1 MFQVIQGLTIAR
13 INILVDLRLQ
23 PAVWDRVMHL
33 PTQFFQRYGVGDLSL
48 RVLGIK
54 TISTI
59 LSGTTVGGVL
69 AGIFSLT
76 SFVVKALYDVQ
87 LMIFAAVFAVGS
99 AVLLAVLI
107 RVIPVL
113 EAVPEIDPGREEP
126 GTLSGAISVRN
137 LTYKYHPQGPS
148 VLENISF
155 DVEPGEF
162 VAIVGPSGAGKSTL
176 LRLLLGFD
184 SPEQGVVFYDDQ
196 DLARLNLLRVRR
208 QIGTEMQSVGL
219 LPGSLYDNIA
229 GAKLKSREEMMEAAR
244 LAGLADDIEAMPMGL
259 ETFIGEEGGTLSG
272 GQKQSLMIARVMLRK
287 PQIIFFDEATSALDN
302 RTQAVVTDSLE
313 KFHATRIVI
322 AHRLTTIRRADKILV
337 FDKGKIVQS
346 GTFDVLVNQ
355 TGLFKKLAE
364 RQIA

>member
-113 EAVPEIDPGREEP
+113 EA
-126 GTLSGAISVRN
+126 
-137 LTYKYHPQGPS
+137 
-148 VLENISF
+148 
-155 DVEPGEF
+155 
-162 VAIVGPSGAGKSTL
+162 
-176 LRLLLGFD
+176 
-184 SPEQGVVFYDDQ
+184 
-196 DLARLNLLRVRR
+196 
-208 QIGTEMQSVGL
+208 
-219 LPGSLYDNIA
+219 SLV
-229 GAKLKSREEMMEAAR
+229 
-244 LAGLADDIEAMPMGL
+244 EAM
-259 ETFIGEEGGTLSG
+259 TL
-272 GQKQSLMIARVMLRK
+272 A
-287 PQIIFFDEATSALDN
+287 PSALASCTVCGA
-302 RTQAVVTDSLE
+302 RQWLASVISTCWLGCSLDRS
-313 KFHATRIVI
+313 TR
-322 AHRLTTIRRADKILV
+322 AK
-337 FDKGKIVQS
+337 
-346 GTFDVLVNQ
+346 
-355 TGLFKKLAE
+355 
-364 RQIA
+364 